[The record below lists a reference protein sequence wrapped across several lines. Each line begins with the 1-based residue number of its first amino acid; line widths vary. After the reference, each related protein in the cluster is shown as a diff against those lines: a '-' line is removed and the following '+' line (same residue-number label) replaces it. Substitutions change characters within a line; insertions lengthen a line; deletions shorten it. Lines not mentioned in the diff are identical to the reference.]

1 MLLKRFVLALVL
13 TFLPLCSILTA
24 GTFPVPAL
32 PFEPLSYFC
41 RHLEAEISID
51 GQFTEAAWSSAPW
64 SASFTDIEGS
74 LKPAPHLDTRMKMLW
89 NQTGLF
95 IAARLEEPNLWA
107 TLTEHDAVIFWDN
120 DFEVF
125 LDPDGDTHHYF
136 ELEMNALGT
145 LWDLFLVMPYR
156 DEHSALNG
164 WEAHGIEL
172 AIGLE
177 GTLNDPT
184 DTDTAWQL
192 ELFLPWQAVS
202 EMAHTPCPPQP
213 GDHWRINFS
222 RVQWDTEIKDG
233 SYVKVPGKPEH
244 NWVWSPQGLVNMHYP
259 ERWGLLRFLGP
270 DEDSQDANPALPA
283 ILLAEEYL
291 RQLYYAQ
298 KQHWLDHGTYADSCS
313 ELGLPPFVQRG
324 GNLFPVLETTSNSFC
339 ATLAAEGFPILT
351 ITESSRLLRQI
362 PH

>member
-1 MLLKRFVLALVL
+1 MLAKNPIVTLIVTILPFCAVLLAD
-13 TFLPLCSILTA
+13 TY
-24 GTFPVPAL
+24 PVPAL

-41 RHLEAEISID
+41 RQTDAEISID

-74 LKPAPHLDTRMKMLW
+74 LKPAPHLDTKVKMLW

-95 IAARLEEPNLWA
+95 IASRLEEPQLWG

-136 ELEMNALGT
+136 ELEINALGT

-164 WEAHGIEL
+164 WEAHGMEL

-177 GTLNDPT
+177 GTLNDPS
-184 DTDTAWQL
+184 DTDTAWQV

-222 RVQWDTEIKDG
+222 RVQWDTGIKDG
-233 SYVKVPGKPEH
+233 SYVKVQGKPEH

-259 ERWGLLRFLGP
+259 ERWGLLRFLGQ
-270 DEDSQDANPALPA
+270 DEDFQDIDPSLPA
-283 ILLAEEYL
+283 ILEAEEYL

-298 KQHWLDHGTYADSCS
+298 KQHWLDHGVYADFCS
-313 ELGLPPFVQRG
+313 ELGLPPFLHQGTSFYPR
-324 GNLFPVLETTSNSFC
+324 LESTSRTFC
-339 ATLAAEGFPILT
+339 ATLTAEGLPILT
-351 ITESSRLLRQI
+351 ITESGRLLRQI
-362 PH
+362 LH